1 VNDIADSEYAQSVIS
16 QASAL
21 SQATQRGLVS
31 AVQQTAVATGS
42 GSPLPPNS
50 PPLNPLDGDAPVV
63 HQVTDAERIALL
75 TAALEKA
82 RVASE
87 KTASDAAALKTQN
100 ASLETQL
107 KELRLKAKLK
117 ITQLHREL
125 DEAKSNPGNIAAGSA
140 TRPEETPNSNSK
152 PQFEIATTQTEDKV
166 EHDAEKDVIAFTELQ
181 ELRNRVAAHE
191 AAVQRYDAAL
201 SESNGNVA
209 ALQQR
214 AVDLAA
220 EVEVL
225 HAKSSDATDT
235 LVNANNERIALLE
248 QELSFAR
255 VRICELEDVK
265 GHEPQVPFE
274 ETLAD
279 KVAAAVAGAKAE
291 FLTELDQAQSKVS
304 SLEAEL
310 AAAKNSSLQE
320 QALLERIKTLE
331 NTLKTHDSSESEK
344 VAELSAKLGEAEA
357 KVQSLQFELTAAV
370 EPDVIAPLYNRI
382 KTLEDA
388 LDASVEAYNQLSES
402 LQKREEEKR
411 SRQVSESSASTFN
424 ELNSKL
430 NESQAKVKSLE
441 AEIAAAKTDV
451 QDSEETRQLR
461 EKVKSLEESL
471 HAGVEAYNRLSES
484 LQRHEEEKRTRQ
496 ASETAIMMDLKA
508 KLESS
513 EAKASQLEEELSAAK
528 SASLAAAAAAA
539 VTSTSQSMLR
549 ELESVREKNQN
560 EIASLRNQLTLAKDT
575 LSTKEIAT
583 LQASL
588 EVATKQIEESM
599 NGKTFLMDEQIM
611 DLKIQIAT
619 RQNEI
624 TSLLESQEKSKL
636 QYATLAKESEEK
648 IRKLKGLLA
657 QASKSLQDSK
667 KAVNEKDAEVERLNS
682 QVEQLQ
688 NECVNLAAKN
698 SEQNSVINRLQIE
711 IQDDRDIAAIKA
723 NEYVGNFGS
732 SSLKENIQEIK
743 CRNLQSELTVLKSD
757 FQSYKIKAHTA
768 LQQSS
773 VIAFEAKVLELEEQ
787 NSKLEREKSEIMQE
801 TVSLNERVETMS
813 AELNS
818 ALDQLV
824 TFETQMKKYEGLSRE
839 LTVLRH
845 EVEVCNRRMEAEHQL
860 HAEALQARDNHHK
873 TQLEHLR
880 QDAQRDAAALQE
892 VVAER
897 VAELRAAQ
905 AQIDALT

>member
-235 LVNANNERIALLE
+235 LVNADNERIALLE

-575 LSTKEIAT
+575 LSTKEGEIAT

-599 NGKTFLMDEQIM
+599 NGKTFLMDEQVFCV
-611 DLKIQIAT
+611 
-619 RQNEI
+619 
-624 TSLLESQEKSKL
+624 TSL
-636 QYATLAKESEEK
+636 
-648 IRKLKGLLA
+648 
-657 QASKSLQDSK
+657 
-667 KAVNEKDAEVERLNS
+667 
-682 QVEQLQ
+682 
-688 NECVNLAAKN
+688 
-698 SEQNSVINRLQIE
+698 
-711 IQDDRDIAAIKA
+711 
-723 NEYVGNFGS
+723 
-732 SSLKENIQEIK
+732 
-743 CRNLQSELTVLKSD
+743 
-757 FQSYKIKAHTA
+757 
-768 LQQSS
+768 
-773 VIAFEAKVLELEEQ
+773 
-787 NSKLEREKSEIMQE
+787 
-801 TVSLNERVETMS
+801 
-813 AELNS
+813 
-818 ALDQLV
+818 
-824 TFETQMKKYEGLSRE
+824 
-839 LTVLRH
+839 
-845 EVEVCNRRMEAEHQL
+845 
-860 HAEALQARDNHHK
+860 
-873 TQLEHLR
+873 
-880 QDAQRDAAALQE
+880 
-892 VVAER
+892 
-897 VAELRAAQ
+897 
-905 AQIDALT
+905 